1 MDEKFKEEIK
11 EEEINQKLKED
22 IEIEEEL
29 EQLRNII
36 TTYIIQEKESEYL
49 NGLVQKEIIKM
60 KTN

>member
-11 EEEINQKLKED
+11 EEINQKLKED